1 MLVARP
7 CLLPADDA
15 SESMV
20 VAREDNEEDGEVG
33 ASESKVSREVIVAR
47 DDREFDGECD
57 EVEVGD
63 ESAGVPGSLYALQMW
78 YAAMSS
84 VGEIWYGSDMA
95 GSRGAA
101 ASSPGSG
108 TSTTLGGGSGN

>member
-1 MLVARP
+1 MALVGVMKSILPRCHNRVGRALGEDALLAARP

-47 DDREFDGECD
+47 EDRK
-57 EVEVGD
+57 
-63 ESAGVPGSLYALQMW
+63 
-78 YAAMSS
+78 S
-84 VGEIWYGSDMA
+84 VV
-95 GSRGAA
+95 
-101 ASSPGSG
+101 
-108 TSTTLGGGSGN
+108 